1 MQAGLGLAH
10 MLAGRFE
17 MASSWAEKAFRELPD
32 FGVACGILAASYALA
47 GRMDAA
53 GRTMQHLRR
62 IDPGLRVSNISWLSF
77 RRPQDLE
84 LFADGLRKAGLP
96 E

>member
-1 MQAGLGLAH
+1 
-10 MLAGRFE
+10 
-17 MASSWAEKAFRELPD
+17 
-32 FGVACGILAASYALA
+32 LA